1 MTKEG
6 LISNL
11 FGLIQNEPLQVW
23 AYRLKEKESASN
35 KHIRFLLNSACWRL
49 LYTYK
54 EYERPFFYEGET
66 IISLVDIG
74 DSFEDDYYVLEKE
87 SFNPEYFLSSP
98 EAWSTFINSFA
109 NLLMIYRKDIESVSK
124 GITRKY
130 TLGTE
135 FIDQRAYL
143 RIDFKYMLFFPETL
157 YRQLERGEQPE
168 IGGKYYTPNR
178 SVATLKDYR
187 KVNVEEYE
195 KLMKEMLPRSSEITK
210 NKWEKGLEK
219 AKQRGYGYIAIVVF
233 DEDDGREYTYPANAL
248 VKVRYIEDLDR
259 GELKQIRPTP
269 EQRWN
274 LIRRFRDRVASLL
287 KRYSINLDEE
297 PYAKIEYI
305 APSFEVVD
313 GGGKIYQ
320 INGSVWKVLETQD
333 WKPIIRNPR
342 ISVGFLY
349 LYTDRNSFRDLG
361 NRARIIENTVLKR
374 VSSFG
379 LHIDRLEPI
388 RVPLLEYE
396 ERSSLLPYIENL
408 DGSNRFLFVLTDAS
422 KLDDELYLDIK
433 RDLLEFDIQSQVIY
447 HRTNVGDRYVV
458 YNLMLGL
465 LGKTGN
471 YPYFLKDSSNK
482 VFVGI
487 DLSRKVRSSNKG
499 TVNAV
504 GTAII
509 VDASN
514 EGTITY
520 KNINVPAGGEAV
532 EKAYVKSL
540 ANMLYKYKDK
550 FIVIHRDGRM
560 GVDELNAY
568 VEVFSKQFGREN
580 FALVSILKSG
590 TPRIFQKK
598 GNVVENPS
606 KGCAILLS
614 KQEAII
620 STYEPSLGT
629 HIPLRIK
636 VLYDGDYY
644 SLREAIEDVLR
655 LTLLNFSS
663 FTLNKLPAT
672 VAFADRIA
680 WYNLHG
686 IGPEDRDG
694 NLFFL

>member
-1 MTKEG
+1 MAQETFV
-6 LISNL
+6 SNL
-11 FGLIQNEPLQVW
+11 FGLTQNKPLPVW
-23 AYRLKEKESASN
+23 TYRLKKKEDAIN
-35 KHIRFLLNSACWRL
+35 KHIKSLLNSACLRL
-49 LYTYK
+49 LSESEEK
-54 EYERPFFYEGET
+54 HPFFYDGET
-66 IISLVDIG
+66 IISIVDIG
-74 DSFEDDYYVLEKE
+74 DSFETDDYVLEKQ
-87 SFNPEYFLSSP
+87 SFIPEYFLSSP
-98 EAWSTFINSFA
+98 EAWDTFINSFA
-109 NLLMIYRKDIESVSK
+109 NLLMMNREDVERVSK
-124 GITRKY
+124 GILRRY
-130 TLGTE
+130 ILDTE
-135 FIDQRAYL
+135 FIYQRAYL
-143 RIDFKYMLFFPETL
+143 RIDFRYMLFAPENL
-157 YRQLERGEQPE
+157 DGQLRKGGKPE
-168 IGGKYYTPNR
+168 IGGRYYTPNR
-178 SVATLKDYR
+178 RIAILKDY
-187 KVNVEEYE
+187 KEVSEEDYK
-195 KLMKEMLPRSSEITK
+195 KLMEEMLPRSLYKTRVA
-210 NKWEKGLEK
+210 WERGLEEVK
-219 AKQRGYGYIAIVVF
+219 KHGYGYIAKVVF
-233 DEDDGREYTYPANAL
+233 DESDMTEYTYPANAL

-269 EQRWN
+269 EQRWK

-287 KRYSINLDEE
+287 REYSIDLDEE
-297 PYAKIEYI
+297 PYKKIEYI
-305 APSFEVVD
+305 APRFEVVD

-349 LYTDRNSFRDLG
+349 LYTNRNSLRDLG

-388 RVPLLEYE
+388 RVSLLEYE
-396 ERSSLLPYIENL
+396 EKSSLLPYIENL
-408 DGSNRFLFVLTDAS
+408 YGSNRFLFVLTDAS

-447 HRTNVGDRYVV
+447 YRTNVGDRYVV
-458 YNLMLGL
+458 YNLMLSL

-550 FIVIHRDGRM
+550 FIVIHRDGRV
-560 GVDELNAY
+560 GIDELNAY

-590 TPRIFQKK
+590 TPRIFRMK

-606 KGCAILLS
+606 KGCAILLP

-636 VLYDGDYY
+636 VLYGDYY
-644 SLREAIEDVLR
+644 SLHEAIEDVLR

-680 WYNLHG
+680 WFNLHG
-686 IGPEDRDG
+686 IAPEDADG